1 MNVLLIED
9 DDEKLNHITE
19 FLKLTYPECVISI
32 ARSFDS
38 GLRLL
43 NKHKNDASVALIDMS
58 MPSYDVSENEPSG
71 GPPEGFAGRELLAQ
85 MKLRRLKIPV
95 VIVTMFDS
103 FSEKNTK
110 TSLEQLAQE
119 MRDGYSPPFSGLVYY
134 DSRQEGWRTALR
146 DSITA
151 ALKDRIN

>member
-19 FLKLTYPECVISI
+19 FMNHEYPKCHILI
-32 ARSFDS
+32 ARSFAS

-43 NKHKNDASVALIDMS
+43 NRYKTEASVALIDMS
-58 MPSYDVSENEPSG
+58 MPSYDVSESEPSG

-85 MKLRRLKIPV
+85 MKLRDIKTPV

-110 TSLEQLAQE
+110 TSLEQLAQDLQE
-119 MRDGYSPPFSGLVYY
+119 RFSPPFSGLVYY

-146 DSITA
+146 ESINI
-151 ALKDRIN
+151 ALKERTN